1 MSSHREQVIVALEA
15 LLKAALP
22 DADVERDAP
31 WPARSRPGGLVI
43 VRDGDP
49 GQPEQAFSPSTFTY
63 QHPIPIEFFGPDGAE
78 ERHALLDAMLIK
90 AGEAI
95 VADRSLGGLCNWLE
109 ATAPAPEDIVSSG
122 SQPVRAAVV
131 NVVAEYT
138 TSNPLA

>member
-1 MSSHREQVIVALEA
+1 MSSHREQVVVALVA
-15 LLKAALP
+15 ALKAALP
-22 DADVERDAP
+22 DAEVERDAP
-31 WPARSRPGGLVI
+31 WPTRSSPGGLII

-49 GQPEQAFSPSTFTY
+49 GQPEQTFSPSAFTY
-63 QHPIPIEFFGPDGAE
+63 QHPIPVEFFSPDGAGD
-78 ERHALLDAMLIK
+78 RHASLDAMLIT
-90 AGEAI
+90 AGAAI

-122 SQPVRAAVV
+122 SQPLRAAVV